1 MRRFAAAALLWVA
14 ACSRAAT
21 SPPADFSTLRGLL
34 DRLQQTSGEGI
45 HGPYHPADNVLQND
59 LWTRLKGLPP
69 GPGVD
74 RILLEA
80 AERVYTRY
88 DENYYHGIL
97 WHWPY
102 LSSRRAIEL
111 CDRVL
116 KSATDPEIRERALW
130 LKAFALRCP
139 PMEPWEDAERD
150 QETYAEQRRWKPDFD
165 AAREIYRS
173 LAARFPTGRYAAAAA
188 RLAAQSDISVVLP
201 KGPKERDP
209 REP

>member
-1 MRRFAAAALLWVA
+1 MRRFAAAAFLWVS

-21 SPPADFSTLRGLL
+21 SPPADFAILQDLL
-34 DRLQQTSGEGI
+34 DRLQQTTGEGV
-45 HGPYHPADNVLQND
+45 HGPYHPANNALQRD
-59 LWTRLKGLPP
+59 LWTRLQNLPP

-88 DENYYHGIL
+88 DANYYHGIL

-102 LSSRRAIEL
+102 LCSRRTIEL
-111 CDRVL
+111 CDRAF
-116 KSATDPEIRERALW
+116 KSTTDPEIRERALW

-150 QETYAEQRRWKPDFD
+150 QETYAEQRRWTPDFD
-165 AAREIYRS
+165 AAREIYKK
-173 LAARFPTGRYAAAAA
+173 LAAEFPGTPHGTAAAP
-188 RLAAQSDISVVLP
+188 LAAQKDLAIVLP